1 MSRMFMVPMLA
12 ICLLAASGVAQTTKS
27 GGSKPASGQ
36 VSTLPPATT
45 PADKAPETK
54 APAAQKAEAPGTAVA
69 PKDTIMTI
77 HGVCQNPSGTPND
90 CSMTVTKEQFEK
102 LVQSLNPTN
111 QAINADMRRRLG
123 QAYAELLAGAQAGE
137 KAGIEKTEPYQEV
150 MRVMRLRTLSDL
162 YRRSLEEQLR
172 NPPQEDIAAYYEAHK
187 SDFDT
192 VKLRRVYV
200 PAMDPS
206 GKSASAEDKAA
217 FQKKADELSNQ
228 LRERAAK
235 GEDTEQ
241 LQKAAYAE
249 LGISSNPPST
259 EMGQIRRGALPA
271 KQDAELFK
279 LDAGGVYK
287 SDEPT
292 GHVIYKVESKQT
304 LALETVKEEI
314 SHIIYRNKLEARI
327 KEINA
332 SVHADFNDAYFG
344 APTPAGTP
352 PLARPR

>member
-12 ICLLAASGVAQTTKS
+12 ICLVAAASGVAQTKN
-27 GGSKPASGQ
+27 KPASGQ
-36 VSTLPPATT
+36 AGTHPPA
-45 PADKAPETK
+45 PAPAEKAPETK
-54 APAAQKAEAPGTAVA
+54 PPTAQKAEPASAPVA
-69 PKDTIMTI
+69 AKDTIMTI
-77 HGVCQNPSGTPND
+77 HGVCQNSSGTPSD

-137 KAGIEKTEPYQEV
+137 KAGIEKTELYQEV

-162 YRRSLEEQLR
+162 YRRSLEEQFR
-172 NPPQEDIAAYYEAHK
+172 NPGQEEIATYYEAHK

-200 PAMDPS
+200 PAADPS

-228 LRERAAK
+228 LRERAAQ

-249 LGISSNPPST
+249 LGIGSNPPST
-259 EMGQIRRGALPA
+259 EMGQVRRGALPA

-314 SHIIYRNKLEARI
+314 SRTIYRAKLDAKL

-344 APTPAGTP
+344 PPTPAGAP